1 MTQEELIQYLKEN
14 LKIKVSRYNEDL
26 GYYGS
31 DVLKV
36 SLILDKHVID
46 CDTVYLDN

>member
-14 LKIKVSRYNEDL
+14 LKIKVSRYTEM
-26 GYYGS
+26 GYWGS
-31 DVLKV
+31 NVLKV

-46 CDTVYLDN
+46 CDTIYLDD

>member
-14 LKIKVSRYNEDL
+14 LKIAVSRYTEDF
-26 GYYGS
+26 YHDR

-36 SLILDKHVID
+36 GLILGGEAID
-46 CDTVYLDN
+46 YDTVYLDD

>member
-14 LKIKVSRYNEDL
+14 LKIAVSRYTEDF
-26 GYYGS
+26 YCDR

-36 SLILDKHVID
+36 SLILNKHVID
-46 CDTVYLDN
+46 FDTVYLDD